1 MRLIKDKDELN
12 KVIELYKN
20 SIDDQDDEDDQP
32 TKKKKGQ

>member
-1 MRLIKDKDELN
+1 MSLIKDKDELD

-20 SIDDQDDEDDQP
+20 SIDDEDDQP